1 MNGPKEFYCEDCG
14 IEYVRPRFQ
23 RRAKATTTW
32 GQLHTA
38 LHDDQL
44 ARWVTLA
51 DLMGQQV
58 PDRIRQAIK

>member
-23 RRAKATTTW
+23 RRTKATAIW
-32 GQLHTA
+32 GELHAA

-44 ARWVTLA
+44 FRWVTLA
-51 DLMGQQV
+51 DLMGDHV